1 MDFKLEIS
9 FFFLDQSVWTS
20 EHHPMEA
27 NLTYDAIS
35 LDRMESLQAQVL
47 IIDTLSIFY
56 FKKMFVHRA
65 VLTPQLL

>member
-1 MDFKLEIS
+1 
-9 FFFLDQSVWTS
+9 
-20 EHHPMEA
+20 MEA

-35 LDRMESLQAQVL
+35 LDRMEILQAQVL

-56 FKKMFVHRA
+56 FKKMFLHRA